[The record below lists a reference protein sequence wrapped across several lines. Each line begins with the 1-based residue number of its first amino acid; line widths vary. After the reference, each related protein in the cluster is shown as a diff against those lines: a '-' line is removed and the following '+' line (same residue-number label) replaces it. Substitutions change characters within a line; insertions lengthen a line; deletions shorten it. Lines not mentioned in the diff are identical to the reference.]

1 MYYYLESL
9 TFFNT
14 LKNILTLLIVLFALA
29 FHMIAVLCA
38 LMILM
43 MGMFLV
49 VLIDMWVRTV
59 SKS

>member
-1 MYYYLESL
+1 MSSL
-9 TFFNT
+9 QCLST
-14 LKNILTLLIVLFALA
+14 LYFSLLIVLFALA

-38 LMILM
+38 LMILT